1 MLLKKMVIQTKK
13 RLFQTST
20 EGSMTLIVNGNKTA
34 YSWDG
39 ELSSA
44 PRGFNLRANT
54 SINGNKAQLDLKN
67 KNLDELKKAVGSF
80 TSKVPKTLRL
90 KIPKASQIKKH
101 LRRTRR

>member
-1 MLLKKMVIQTKK
+1 MANQK
-13 RLFQTST
+13 RMFQTST

-34 YSWDG
+34 YSWNG
-39 ELSSA
+39 ELSGA

-67 KNLDELKKAVGSF
+67 KNLDELKKAVVLF
-80 TSKVPKTLRL
+80 TRKIPQTLRL
-90 KIPKASQIKKH
+90 KMPKASQRKKH